1 MRLYVETNFLLEIAL
16 EQGEHAECSDLLDV
30 CGDPSSG
37 VTLAVPASSFFEA
50 QSALRNKRRHV
61 LDFGR
66 AYDTH
71 VSGQLSRIHGIAG
84 VRTSYADLLAQLTAT
99 LNAAESRFYAASD
112 RIREIGEVLPTD
124 GRTIAAAQDG
134 SAGLSYEDALVYA
147 AIRSDASFGQTPTY
161 FVTTDSD
168 FANVKQALA
177 TRQCTMLRSFQTA
190 VQVLRHATRDGGA

>member
-16 EQGEHAECSDLLDV
+16 EQGEHAECSDLLAF
-30 CGDPSSG
+30 CGDPNSG
-37 VTLAVPASSFFEA
+37 VRLAVPASAFFEA

-61 LDFGR
+61 IEFSR

-84 VRTSYADLLAQLTAT
+84 VRTSYADLLAQLTVT

-112 RIREIGEVLPTD
+112 RIREIGEVLPT
-124 GRTIAAAQDG
+124 GAATIAAAQDG
-134 SAGLSYEDALVYA
+134 SSGLAYEDALVYA
-147 AIRSDASFGQTPTY
+147 AIRSDASYGRMPTY

-168 FANVKQALA
+168 FVNVKQALA
-177 TRQCTMLRSFQTA
+177 VDRCTMLRSFQIA
-190 VQVLRHATRDGGA
+190 VQVLRRAAREGEG